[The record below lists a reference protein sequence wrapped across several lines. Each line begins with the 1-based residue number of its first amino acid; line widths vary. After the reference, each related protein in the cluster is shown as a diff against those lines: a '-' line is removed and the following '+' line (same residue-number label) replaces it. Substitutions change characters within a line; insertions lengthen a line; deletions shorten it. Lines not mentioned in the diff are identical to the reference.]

1 MIGIDNTGDIAVPQ
15 NVLVFTFLEVS
26 VPRCVDEQHIP
37 VGTVLPE
44 YQDTSRNTGAVKQVG
59 REANDCIQQ
68 IHFHQ
73 LTANFSLAGPA
84 EQNTMGQHHCHAAV
98 LRLQAGKHVQH
109 KGVIAFRSGRHTPIK
124 TMEGIQFSGHFFL
137 ALAVCFSF
145 REESTVPLVQTER
158 RICHHHLEAHQIIIL
173 NILRIGEGIALPN
186 SGVIHTVQEHIH
198 SAESPGLSVELLA
211 IDSHLATGYFFIG
224 FQQQTAAAAGRV
236 VDPVVLLGLHQ
247 RGHQLRDLAWCE
259 ELASLLSG
267 IRGEHGNHVLIGI
280 SDDIGRTQLTGTQIQ
295 TVEILQ
301 QVAQGN
307 VLLFGLTKVYLRVEV
322 DGPEYIAQLSTV
334 VFLDMVQCHIDFLAN
349 FSIVP
354 VGIEILEG
362 GLLVH
367 CKAFPAH
374 GPFHPAHIPVIL
386 FDIVYDDFRDVFI
399 LWANNTGD
407 VGYQNGQANFVEMR
421 YSDDGITWGE
431 PVRVNGF
438 LGLDEN
444 GQQLAPWHQDVQ
456 YVPDLKE
463 FVCIS
468 QCFAGR
474 NPDGSVLHLTTSK
487 DGVNWEQVGT
497 KPLLSPGPDGS
508 WDDFQIYRSSFYY
521 EPGSSAGDGTMRVW
535 YSALQKNTNNKM
547 VADSSGNLTI
557 QAKSEDDRIWRI
569 GYAENSFVEMMRVL
583 LDDPGYTTP
592 ALVSGNSLMLS
603 AETTSLPTGDVMK
616 LETSFAPVDTSD
628 QVVKYTSSDPDV
640 ATVDEFGTITGV
652 SVGSARIMAETREG
666 LSDDLEIAVVEN
678 PYTLIPQSNM
688 TATATSVYG
697 GTTEGP
703 ASNVLDGNVRTI
715 WHTNYAPKDELPQS
729 ITVSFDQP
737 YTVGRFVY
745 TPRQNGTN
753 GIISEYELYAIHQ
766 DGSKDLVASGSDW
779 ALDAKDKTVSF
790 APVEAV
796 GLELKAIAGAG
807 GFGTAAE
814 LNVYAYGP
822 IEPAPVYVPVDDR
835 DASLVFTGAW
845 NSDSNGSFYEGTA
858 RYTNE
863 IGASVEFT
871 FVGTAIRWYGQNDVN
886 FGAAEVYVDGVLA
899 GEVNVYGP
907 AAAQQLLFEAD
918 GLAYGKHT
926 IRIVCVS
933 PVVDFDYFSY
943 VGE

>member
-1 MIGIDNTGDIAVPQ
+1 MRNRRKAV
-15 NVLVFTFLEVS
+15 
-26 VPRCVDEQHIP
+26 
-37 VGTVLPE
+37 
-44 YQDTSRNTGAVKQVG
+44 
-59 REANDCIQQ
+59 
-68 IHFHQ
+68 
-73 LTANFSLAGPA
+73 
-84 EQNTMGQHHCHAAV
+84 
-98 LRLQAGKHVQH
+98 
-109 KGVIAFRSGRHTPIK
+109 
-124 TMEGIQFSGHFFL
+124 
-137 ALAVCFSF
+137 
-145 REESTVPLVQTER
+145 
-158 RICHHHLEAHQIIIL
+158 
-173 NILRIGEGIALPN
+173 
-186 SGVIHTVQEHIH
+186 
-198 SAESPGLSVELLA
+198 
-211 IDSHLATGYFFIG
+211 
-224 FQQQTAAAAGRV
+224 
-236 VDPVVLLGLHQ
+236 
-247 RGHQLRDLAWCE
+247 
-259 ELASLLSG
+259 SLL
-267 IRGEHGNHVLIGI
+267 
-280 SDDIGRTQLTGTQIQ
+280 T
-295 TVEILQ
+295 
-301 QVAQGN
+301 
-307 VLLFGLTKVYLRVEV
+307 
-322 DGPEYIAQLSTV
+322 
-334 VFLDMVQCHIDFLAN
+334 
-349 FSIVP
+349 
-354 VGIEILEG
+354 
-362 GLLVH
+362 GLLVTAQLFPTAALAADSSESALN
-367 CKAFPAH
+367 KAPGYQDFPAYYSDSAH
-374 GPFHPAHIPVIL
+374 ADDQVTHPDVVVLEEPWNGYRYWAVYTPNVMRISIYENPSIVASSDGVHWVEPEGLSNPIEPQPPSTRYHNCDADMVYNAEYDAMMAYWNWADDQGGGVGAEVRLRISYDGVHWGVPVTYDEMTRVWSKPTSDAERQVADGEDDFITAIASPDRYDML
-386 FDIVYDDFRDVFI
+386 SPTIVYDDFRDVFI

-535 YSALQKNTNNKM
+535 YSALQKDTNNKM

-766 DGSKDLVASGSDW
+766 DGSKDLCQQAASDGYTSLMIDGSKLPLDENIALARRVVEMASGMS
-779 ALDAKDKTVSF
+779 SR
-790 APVEAV
+790 PCVEAELGKLGGKEDDLEVKPGEDLYTDPGEAARFVRETGIDSLAVAIGTAHGFYKGKPRLAFERLTQIREAVDIPLVLHGSSGVPDEDVQRAVSMGVCKVNFATELRAAYTQALRDCLAHDAALYDPKKYGGPAREAVISLVRHRIKICAGKV
-796 GLELKAIAGAG
+796 GLIAP
-807 GFGTAAE
+807 
-814 LNVYAYGP
+814 L
-822 IEPAPVYVPVDDR
+822 
-835 DASLVFTGAW
+835 
-845 NSDSNGSFYEGTA
+845 
-858 RYTNE
+858 
-863 IGASVEFT
+863 
-871 FVGTAIRWYGQNDVN
+871 
-886 FGAAEVYVDGVLA
+886 
-899 GEVNVYGP
+899 
-907 AAAQQLLFEAD
+907 
-918 GLAYGKHT
+918 
-926 IRIVCVS
+926 
-933 PVVDFDYFSY
+933 
-943 VGE
+943 

>member
-1 MIGIDNTGDIAVPQ
+1 MRNRRKAV
-15 NVLVFTFLEVS
+15 
-26 VPRCVDEQHIP
+26 
-37 VGTVLPE
+37 
-44 YQDTSRNTGAVKQVG
+44 
-59 REANDCIQQ
+59 
-68 IHFHQ
+68 
-73 LTANFSLAGPA
+73 
-84 EQNTMGQHHCHAAV
+84 
-98 LRLQAGKHVQH
+98 
-109 KGVIAFRSGRHTPIK
+109 
-124 TMEGIQFSGHFFL
+124 
-137 ALAVCFSF
+137 
-145 REESTVPLVQTER
+145 
-158 RICHHHLEAHQIIIL
+158 
-173 NILRIGEGIALPN
+173 
-186 SGVIHTVQEHIH
+186 
-198 SAESPGLSVELLA
+198 
-211 IDSHLATGYFFIG
+211 
-224 FQQQTAAAAGRV
+224 
-236 VDPVVLLGLHQ
+236 
-247 RGHQLRDLAWCE
+247 
-259 ELASLLSG
+259 SLL
-267 IRGEHGNHVLIGI
+267 
-280 SDDIGRTQLTGTQIQ
+280 T
-295 TVEILQ
+295 
-301 QVAQGN
+301 
-307 VLLFGLTKVYLRVEV
+307 
-322 DGPEYIAQLSTV
+322 
-334 VFLDMVQCHIDFLAN
+334 
-349 FSIVP
+349 
-354 VGIEILEG
+354 
-362 GLLVH
+362 GLLVTAQLFPTAALAADSSESALN
-367 CKAFPAH
+367 KAPGYQDFPAYYSDSAH
-374 GPFHPAHIPVIL
+374 ADDQVTHPDVVVLEEPWNGYRYWAVYTPNVMRISIYENQSIVASSDGVHWVEPEGLSNPIEPQPPSTRYHNCDADMVYNAEYDAMMAYWNWADDQGGGVGAEVRLRISYDGVHWGVPVTYDEMTRVWSKPTSDAERQVADGEDDFITAIASPDRYDML
-386 FDIVYDDFRDVFI
+386 SPTIVYDDFRDVFI

-535 YSALQKNTNNKM
+535 YSALQKDTNNKM

-652 SVGSARIMAETREG
+652 SVGSAHIMAETREG
-666 LSDDLEIAVVEN
+666 LSDDLEFAVVEN
-678 PYTLIPQSNM
+678 PYTLIPQSIM

>member
-1 MIGIDNTGDIAVPQ
+1 MRNRRKAV
-15 NVLVFTFLEVS
+15 
-26 VPRCVDEQHIP
+26 
-37 VGTVLPE
+37 
-44 YQDTSRNTGAVKQVG
+44 
-59 REANDCIQQ
+59 
-68 IHFHQ
+68 
-73 LTANFSLAGPA
+73 
-84 EQNTMGQHHCHAAV
+84 
-98 LRLQAGKHVQH
+98 
-109 KGVIAFRSGRHTPIK
+109 
-124 TMEGIQFSGHFFL
+124 
-137 ALAVCFSF
+137 
-145 REESTVPLVQTER
+145 
-158 RICHHHLEAHQIIIL
+158 
-173 NILRIGEGIALPN
+173 
-186 SGVIHTVQEHIH
+186 
-198 SAESPGLSVELLA
+198 
-211 IDSHLATGYFFIG
+211 
-224 FQQQTAAAAGRV
+224 
-236 VDPVVLLGLHQ
+236 
-247 RGHQLRDLAWCE
+247 
-259 ELASLLSG
+259 SLL
-267 IRGEHGNHVLIGI
+267 
-280 SDDIGRTQLTGTQIQ
+280 T
-295 TVEILQ
+295 
-301 QVAQGN
+301 
-307 VLLFGLTKVYLRVEV
+307 
-322 DGPEYIAQLSTV
+322 
-334 VFLDMVQCHIDFLAN
+334 
-349 FSIVP
+349 
-354 VGIEILEG
+354 
-362 GLLVH
+362 GLLVTAQLFPTAALAADSSESALN
-367 CKAFPAH
+367 KAPGYQDFPAYYSDSAH
-374 GPFHPAHIPVIL
+374 ADDQVTHPDVVVLEEPWNGYRYWAVYTPNVMRISIYENPSIVASSDGVHWVEPEGLSNPIEPQPPSTRYHNCDADMVYNAEYDAMMAYWNWADDQGGGVGAEVRLRISYDGVHWGVPVTYDEMTRVWSKPTSDAERQVADGEDDFITAIASPDRYDML
-386 FDIVYDDFRDVFI
+386 SPTIVYDDFRDVFI

-421 YSDDGITWGE
+421 YSDDGITWDE

-737 YTVGRFVY
+737 YTCLLY
-745 TPRQNGTN
+745 TSPSPR
-753 GIISEYELYAIHQ
+753 
-766 DGSKDLVASGSDW
+766 D
-779 ALDAKDKTVSF
+779 
-790 APVEAV
+790 
-796 GLELKAIAGAG
+796 
-807 GFGTAAE
+807 
-814 LNVYAYGP
+814 
-822 IEPAPVYVPVDDR
+822 
-835 DASLVFTGAW
+835 
-845 NSDSNGSFYEGTA
+845 
-858 RYTNE
+858 
-863 IGASVEFT
+863 
-871 FVGTAIRWYGQNDVN
+871 
-886 FGAAEVYVDGVLA
+886 
-899 GEVNVYGP
+899 
-907 AAAQQLLFEAD
+907 
-918 GLAYGKHT
+918 
-926 IRIVCVS
+926 
-933 PVVDFDYFSY
+933 
-943 VGE
+943 